1 MGAIVGD
8 AMGDPR
14 QYGLDAAAAAA
25 FCALLWPRLKS
36 KDAFAIAVLAALIAV
51 LVAPH
56 APAGVPV
63 LVAACTA
70 LLAGLSRRVHHDPPG
85 PHEWP
90 DQAGPRIGG
99 SRDVVM
105 STWTALL
112 LACGLAFVLKYLGY
126 VVPASWLDG
135 ERTTRITSA
144 LPIALLAALVG
155 VQTLTS
161 GTGSITLDSRA
172 AAVAVAIVA
181 LLLRAPFIVVVILG
195 AAVAAGLRLLGLP

>member
-1 MGAIVGD
+1 
-8 AMGDPR
+8 
-14 QYGLDAAAAAA
+14 
-25 FCALLWPRLKS
+25 
-36 KDAFAIAVLAALIAV
+36 
-51 LVAPH
+51 
-56 APAGVPV
+56 
-63 LVAACTA
+63 
-70 LLAGLSRRVHHDPPG
+70 
-85 PHEWP
+85 
-90 DQAGPRIGG
+90 
-99 SRDVVM
+99 M

-112 LACGLAFVLKYLGY
+112 IASGLAFVLKYLGY

-161 GTGSITLDSRA
+161 SSGTITLDSRA
-172 AAVAVAIVA
+172 AAVGVAIVA